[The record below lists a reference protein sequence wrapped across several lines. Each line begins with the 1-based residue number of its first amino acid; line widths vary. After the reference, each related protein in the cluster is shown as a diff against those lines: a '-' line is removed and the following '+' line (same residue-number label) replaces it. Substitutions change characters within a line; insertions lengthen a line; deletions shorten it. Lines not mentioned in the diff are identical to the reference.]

1 MRFRQKLTIDEMDS
15 IFVSRN
21 IVDLREEDKSP
32 FRLVQRDYL
41 GFLDYST
48 ATKIYNTDRMRELV
62 DSYPDPEQRW
72 AMISMPTPRTVFE
85 YICAV
90 NPMAEH
96 MLNNL
101 LEEWDQHMGRR
112 PTPKELYH
120 DFRSFCRYHEFRE
133 DEIPF

>member
-1 MRFRQKLTIDEMDS
+1 MKFRGKLLTTDMDS
-15 IFVSRN
+15 IYVQPN
-21 IVDLREEDKSP
+21 IVDLRDEAKSP

-48 ATKIYNTDRMRELV
+48 AVRM
-62 DSYPDPEQRW
+62 DSPDMMYLYVQAYSNPEENW

-90 NPMAEH
+90 NPQAEH
-96 MLNNL
+96 MLNNIL
-101 LEEWDQHMGRR
+101 QDWEQYIGRR
-112 PTPKELYH
+112 PTPKELWYDFKAFCRFH
-120 DFRSFCRYHEFRE
+120 DFHN